1 MRVQMFN
8 KPRRSDNM
16 LNVNTPRTTE
26 QIKAD
31 QQTIKTKMPKTYK
44 YIQDTVAR
52 CGADVFKNV
61 NRGLAGEPNRFIAHE
76 AGVTVGA
83 VFTDG
88 SAMQEIITQSMRY
101 GSVYFCVLV
110 EPA

>member
-1 MRVQMFN
+1 MASVI
-8 KPRRSDNM
+8 
-16 LNVNTPRTTE
+16 TPRTTE

-31 QQTIKTKMPKTYK
+31 QQTIKAKMPKTYK

-76 AGVTVGA
+76 CGVTVGT

-88 SAMQEIITQSMRY
+88 SVMQEIITQSMQH
-101 GSVYFCVLV
+101 GALYFCVLV
-110 EPA
+110 EPI

>member
-1 MRVQMFN
+1 M
-8 KPRRSDNM
+8 PD
-16 LNVNTPRTTE
+16 VNTPKTTE

-31 QQTIKTKMPKTYK
+31 QQTIKTKMPQTYK
-44 YIQDTVAR
+44 YIQDTVQR
-52 CGADVFKNV
+52 CGQDVFKNV

-76 AGVTVGA
+76 CGVTVGT

-88 SAMQEIITQSMRY
+88 SVMQEIITQSMRH

-110 EPA
+110 EPKS